1 MWQVNELFDN
11 REYYLQRFNKK
22 EYPETFEEYEQ
33 VFRRFDKLCM
43 KCYEEHQDAEK
54 LCKEA
59 AEAIC
64 SYVQEC
70 KMCESFKNAVQ
81 EAQWQEQMNLFV
93 VTYLFPA
100 VLECRNDYYKQ
111 LAGAIEKCWA
121 KTFKGYKIKAGTFE
135 TINSGF
141 QKKAFGLF

>member
-1 MWQVNELFDN
+1 MWQVNELFEN

-22 EYPETFEEYEQ
+22 HYAESFEEYEKT
-33 VFRRFDKLCM
+33 FCEFDKICAEN
-43 KCYEEHQDAEK
+43 YEEHGDINR
-54 LCKEA
+54 LCTEVA
-59 AEAIC
+59 DAIC
-64 SYVQEC
+64 VYVKDLAVAQC
-70 KMCESFKNAVQ
+70 FKNARQ
-81 EAQWQEQMNLFV
+81 ESEWQEQMNLFV

-100 VLECRNDYYKQ
+100 ILECRNDYYKQ
-111 LAGAIEKCWA
+111 LAKVIEKKWA

>member
-1 MWQVNELFDN
+1 MWQVNELFEN

-22 EYPETFEEYEQ
+22 DYPETFEEYEKM
-33 VFRRFDKLCM
+33 FRGFDQACAKH
-43 KCYEEHQDAEK
+43 YEENGDADM
-54 LCKEA
+54 LCTEVAEDVCAYVKGLA
-59 AEAIC
+59 AAQRFQNAR
-64 SYVQEC
+64 QES
-70 KMCESFKNAVQ
+70 E
-81 EAQWQEQMNLFV
+81 WQEQMNLFV

-100 VLECRNDYYKQ
+100 ILECRNDYYKQ
-111 LAGAIEKCWA
+111 LAKAIEKKWA